1 MVAPKRRRG
10 GTAAAGDDLGH
21 PPVSPPPDEAPSSLT
36 APQEEEP
43 LQEHQFVDVAGPS
56 GNTTP
61 PDHFTPPPSSPAVRV
76 ESPSNSER
84 IGAMHALEAL
94 PPLED
99 VGGPLP
105 DELVPDE
112 DITIAHAFTRVFHVA
127 KDSKSVS
134 KTPGLDERRR
144 RCLTLATRYLG
155 RLYDS
160 SAPGLSRST
169 IHKFQPAS
177 RNLRYRLPCSPR
189 ATDIAPFDSGGP
201 RH

>member
-1 MVAPKRRRG
+1 M
-10 GTAAAGDDLGH
+10 
-21 PPVSPPPDEAPSSLT
+21 
-36 APQEEEP
+36 
-43 LQEHQFVDVAGPS
+43 DVAGPS

-61 PDHFTPPPSSPAVRV
+61 PDHFTPPPSSPAVCV

-112 DITIAHAFTRVFHVA
+112 DITIAHVFTRVFHVA

-134 KTPGLDERRR
+134 KTPGLDEH
-144 RCLTLATRYLG
+144 
-155 RLYDS
+155 RLS
-160 SAPGLSRST
+160 LSDTGHALSGT
-169 IHKFQPAS
+169 SI
-177 RNLRYRLPCSPR
+177 RLECSGS
-189 ATDIAPFDSGGP
+189 IAIDHP
-201 RH
+201 